1 MIAIKLDLNEM
12 KFILEHFYKEKY
24 GAEFKFDGTEAGL
37 SLRIPTYKTEK
48 DENGEV
54 VKDNWGEPKKKL
66 VGFKYKYINLDD
78 FTDLEFFLQ
87 EPPVSQREIVPKY

>member
-12 KFILEHFYKEKY
+12 KFILENFFKEKY
-24 GAEFKFDGTEAGL
+24 GAEFKFDGLEAGL
-37 SLRIPTYKTEK
+37 TIRIPTYKTEK

-54 VKDNWGEPKKKL
+54 VKDHWGEPKKKL
-66 VGFKYKYINLDD
+66 VGSKLKYIRLDD

-87 EPPVSQREIVPKY
+87 DPLHDYD